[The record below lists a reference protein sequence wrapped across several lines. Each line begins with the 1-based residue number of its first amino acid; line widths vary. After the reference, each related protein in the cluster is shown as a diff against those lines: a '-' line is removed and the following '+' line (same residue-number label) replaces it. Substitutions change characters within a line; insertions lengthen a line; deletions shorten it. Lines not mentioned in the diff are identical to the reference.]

1 MASQLRDAP
10 IGLRCVIS
18 AGSKC
23 FPRQRLNR
31 NVWFKGATLLLTFMA
46 YTCYHMNRKPI
57 SVFKNVINRNC
68 SNLVPPPGQDID
80 PTDDTWCDW
89 APFDHTGSDALLGT
103 LDSSFLFAY
112 AVAMFVSG
120 FVAERVNL
128 RYFLS
133 FGMILSG
140 IASYFFGLARVLNI
154 HDYSYFV
161 IVQVFGGIVQTT
173 GWPGVVTVVGNWFGK
188 NKRGFIFGVW
198 NSHTSLGNILGTS
211 LASHYVEYDW
221 GLSFIMPGLVMAI
234 CGLIIFLFLAPHPKT
249 VGCGRPTHIQEA
261 NESTG
266 SINAPRRVRS
276 QVSPPSEADT
286 VDTNSSSIDDPDL
299 NEDDSPESSRLLQPD
314 GTSLAGD
321 RGQNAIGF
329 WGALQI
335 PGVIEFSM
343 SLFFS
348 KLVSYTFLYWL
359 PKYIQSTTG
368 LSPKGSADFSN
379 LFDFGGIIGGILAGV
394 LSDYTGM
401 SATTC
406 SGMFVLTVPVLFVYQ
421 AYGTENTGTNVIL
434 LMLVGLLVNGPYAL
448 ITTAVSAEL
457 GTHPALPEGS
467 RAMATVTAIID
478 GTGSIGAAVGPFI
491 AGFVAPYGWNNVF
504 YILMAANILALLFL
518 CRIVVAENQRF
529 LRTRRGTWTA

>member
-1 MASQLRDAP
+1 MSSQLRDAP

-18 AGSKC
+18 AGNKC
-23 FPRQRLNR
+23 FPRLRLNR

-80 PTDDTWCDW
+80 PTDETWCDW
-89 APFDHTGSDALLGT
+89 APFDHTGSDALLGG

-112 AVAMFVSG
+112 AIAMFMSG

-133 FGMILSG
+133 FGMIFSG

-161 IVQVFGGIVQTT
+161 VVQVFGGIVQTT

-188 NKRGFIFGVW
+188 SKRGFIFGVW
-198 NSHTSLGNILGTS
+198 NSHTSLGNILGTR
-211 LASHYVEYDW
+211 LASQYVEHDW
-221 GLSFIMPGLVMAI
+221 GLSFIVPGLVMAI
-234 CGLIIFLFLAPHPKT
+234 CGLIIFLFLAPHPSN
-249 VGCGRPTHIQEA
+249 VGCGRPTHVRDA
-261 NESTG
+261 NESG
-266 SINAPRRVRS
+266 SVNAPRRIRS
-276 QVSPPSEADT
+276 EVSPPSEADT
-286 VDTNSSSIDDPDL
+286 IDTNSSSIDDPDL

-314 GTSLAGD
+314 GSSLSGD
-321 RGQNAIGF
+321 QPHQAIGF
-329 WGALQI
+329 MEALQI

-359 PKYIQSTTG
+359 PKYIQNSTG
-368 LSPKGSADFSN
+368 LSPKNSADFSI
-379 LFDFGGIIGGILAGV
+379 LFDLGGIIGGILAGV
-394 LSDYTGM
+394 LSDYSGM

-406 SGMFVLTVPVLFVYQ
+406 SGMFVLTVPMLFVYQ
-421 AYGTENTGTNVIL
+421 AYGTENTGTNVLL

-448 ITTAVSAEL
+448 ITTAISAEL
-457 GTHPALPEGS
+457 GTHHSLEGNS
-467 RAMATVTAIID
+467 RALATVTAIID

-504 YILMAANILALLFL
+504 YILMAANIMALLFL
-518 CRIVVAENQRF
+518 CRIVVAECRRF

>member
-1 MASQLRDAP
+1 MSSQLRDAP

-18 AGSKC
+18 AGNKC
-23 FPRQRLNR
+23 FPRLRLNR

-80 PTDDTWCDW
+80 PTDETWCDW
-89 APFDHTGSDALLGT
+89 APFDHTGSDALLGG

-112 AVAMFVSG
+112 AIAMFMSG

-133 FGMILSG
+133 FGMIFSG

-161 IVQVFGGIVQTT
+161 VVQVFGGIVQTT

-188 NKRGFIFGVW
+188 SKRGFIFGVW
-198 NSHTSLGNILGTS
+198 NSHTSLGNILGTR
-211 LASHYVEYDW
+211 LASQYVEHDW
-221 GLSFIMPGLVMAI
+221 GLSFIVPGLVMAI
-234 CGLIIFLFLAPHPKT
+234 CGLIIFLFLAPHPSN
-249 VGCGRPTHIQEA
+249 VGCGRPTH
-261 NESTG
+261 
-266 SINAPRRVRS
+266 VR
-276 QVSPPSEADT
+276 
-286 VDTNSSSIDDPDL
+286 
-299 NEDDSPESSRLLQPD
+299 ESSRLLQPD
-314 GTSLAGD
+314 GSSLSGD
-321 RGQNAIGF
+321 QPHQAIGF
-329 WGALQI
+329 MEALQI

-359 PKYIQSTTG
+359 PKYIQNSTG
-368 LSPKGSADFSN
+368 LSPKNSADFSI
-379 LFDFGGIIGGILAGV
+379 LFDLGGIIGGILAGV
-394 LSDYTGM
+394 LSDYSGM

-406 SGMFVLTVPVLFVYQ
+406 SGMFVLTVPMLFVYQ
-421 AYGTENTGTNVIL
+421 AYGTENTGTNVLL

-448 ITTAVSAEL
+448 ITTAISAEL
-457 GTHPALPEGS
+457 GTHHSLEGNS
-467 RAMATVTAIID
+467 RALATVTAIID

-504 YILMAANILALLFL
+504 YILMAANIMALLFL
-518 CRIVVAENQRF
+518 CRIVVAECRRF